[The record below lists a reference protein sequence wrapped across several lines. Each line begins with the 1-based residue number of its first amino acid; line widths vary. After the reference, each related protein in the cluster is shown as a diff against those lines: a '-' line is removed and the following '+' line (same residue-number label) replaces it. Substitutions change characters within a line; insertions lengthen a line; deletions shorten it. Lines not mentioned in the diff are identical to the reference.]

1 MNSKIV
7 ICKSDD
13 STKISSRYFL
23 EKTSNLLYNLLIGEG
38 DAKSRLRD
46 NELLVTY
53 VLVLDIPT
61 ELRVKQ
67 KAISYLLT
75 KKQAT
80 KFEGKT
86 IITSYQNS
94 ISSIRNVTAAKIIK
108 QINSLYYE
116 VKCYG
121 NKSE

>member
-53 VLVLDIPT
+53 VLVTDIPT

-67 KAISYLLT
+67 KAISNLLT

>member
-67 KAISYLLT
+67 KAISNLLT